1 MAKVATPL
9 SAAQVAKLT
18 KVGLHAA
25 GGVPGLHLRVDPY
38 GSRHWVLR
46 IVIGK
51 KRRDVGLGGY
61 PGVSLAHAR
70 ERAREAREQV
80 WRGVDPVEER
90 RAAVAALVAA
100 QSTLTFD
107 EAAERFLANKV
118 AEFRNDKHAAQWK
131 STLKTYA
138 SPIIGAMPVD
148 QVGLTDIT
156 DILTPIWT
164 TKTETAKRVRGRIEA
179 VLDWATVTGHRSGDN
194 PARWRGNLDSV
205 LASPNKVAKKQ
216 HFAAMAY
223 TDVPAFLTDLRQRE
237 GMAARALE
245 FTILTATRSGET
257 RGATWREID
266 LDAGIW
272 TIPGERMKA
281 GKEHR
286 VPLTDAALAI
296 LRALPRLEPDNPDS
310 TVFFAP
316 RGGALSDMTLTA
328 VMRRLKV
335 DATVHGFRSTFRD
348 WAADQTS
355 FPREVAEQALAHT
368 LQGVEAAYRRSDLF
382 EKRRNLM
389 DAWECYCAP
398 ADTKVTPIRKAK
410 SGCHP

>member
-90 RAAVAALVAA
+90 RAARAALLAA
-100 QSTLTFD
+100 QSALTFD
-107 EAAERFLANKV
+107 EAAERFLANKL
-118 AEFRNDKHAAQWK
+118 AEFRNDKHSAQWK

-179 VLDWATVTGHRSGDN
+179 VLDWATVTGHRQGDN

-216 HFAAMAY
+216 HFAALPY
-223 TDVPAFLTDLRQRE
+223 TDVPAFLINLRQRE

-257 RGATWREID
+257 RGATWKEID
-266 LDAGIW
+266 MEAGTW
-272 TIPGERMKA
+272 TIPADRMKA
-281 GKEHR
+281 GREHR

-296 LRALPRLEPDNPDS
+296 LRALPRLDASPDS
-310 TVFFAP
+310 PVFFAP
-316 RGGALSDMTLTA
+316 RGGSLSDMALTS
-328 VMRRLKV
+328 VLRRMGKDV
-335 DATVHGFRSTFRD
+335 TTHGFRSSFRD

-355 FPREVAEQALAHT
+355 FPREVAEQALAHV
-368 LQGVEAAYRRSDLF
+368 LQGVEAAYRRTDLF
-382 EKRRNLM
+382 AKRRKLM
-389 DAWECYCAP
+389 DAWASYCAP
-398 ADTKVTPIRKAK
+398 GSATVTPIKRKV
-410 SGCHP
+410 S

>member
-61 PGVSLAHAR
+61 PSVSLAHAR

-80 WRGVDPVEER
+80 WRGIDPVEER

-100 QSTLTFD
+100 QSALTFD
-107 EAAERFLANKV
+107 EAAKRFLANKV

-156 DILTPIWT
+156 DILTPIWI

-179 VLDWATVTGHRSGDN
+179 VLDWATVTGHRQGDN
-194 PARWRGNLDSV
+194 PARWKGNLDSV
-205 LASPNKVAKKQ
+205 MASPNKVAKKQ
-216 HFAAMAY
+216 HFAALPY
-223 TDVPAFLTDLRQRE
+223 TDVPAFLIDLRQRE

-245 FTILTATRSGET
+245 FTILTAARSGET

-286 VPLTDAALAI
+286 VPLTNAALSI
-296 LRALPRLEPDNPDS
+296 LRALPRMEPDNPDS
-310 TVFFAP
+310 AVFFAP
-316 RGGALSDMTLTA
+316 RGGSLSDMTLTA
-328 VMRRLKV
+328 VLRRMKV

-389 DAWECYCAP
+389 DAWASYCAP
-398 ADTKVTPIRKAK
+398 NSAKVTPIKRRATR
-410 SGCHP
+410 